1 MSAVDPSL
9 ASQCLDLSQ
18 ALVRQGLAFSLS
30 LTIGS
35 EFTFSLDTR
44 KIEEQPSPMA
54 RKYTSPSTQRRNV
67 RRQQEFL
74 KKKAEA
80 SPNTPETTVKNP
92 EAEGSWSSKLM
103 TDSKSVK
110 LKIKKVPPK
119 EIPQVDGIVEEETYT
134 EIETAQPEDNSVS
147 TQTST
152 KSIDA
157 QTQTSETTDTSHSTA
172 KITQTLWTIPV
183 NYTYTEEE
191 EKMMI
196 GSVKSKPY
204 RPPHSRHKNT

>member
-1 MSAVDPSL
+1 MSAETPTL

-35 EFTFSLDTR
+35 KFTFSLDTR

-54 RKYTSPSTQRRNV
+54 RKYTSPSTQRRNA
-67 RRQQEFL
+67 RRRQEFL

-110 LKIKKVPPK
+110 LKIKKVPPN
-119 EIPQVDGIVEEETYT
+119 EIPAIC
-134 EIETAQPEDNSVS
+134 II
-147 TQTST
+147 
-152 KSIDA
+152 KSISA
-157 QTQTSETTDTSHSTA
+157 RRQNS
-172 KITQTLWTIPV
+172 
-183 NYTYTEEE
+183 
-191 EKMMI
+191 
-196 GSVKSKPY
+196 
-204 RPPHSRHKNT
+204 PHSHPTRQTRLVQISEPRHGDN